1 MHLRLLAACLLASAA
16 RAAQMDGLLK
26 TDSPWAFLG
35 KFCFNPSSK
44 EYVRDKRGRP
54 CSRAFPVNSA
64 DQPHISPTQPHNR

>member
-44 EYVRDKRGRP
+44 EYVRDQAREALLARVP
-54 CSRAFPVNSA
+54 CEFS
-64 DQPHISPTQPHNR
+64 